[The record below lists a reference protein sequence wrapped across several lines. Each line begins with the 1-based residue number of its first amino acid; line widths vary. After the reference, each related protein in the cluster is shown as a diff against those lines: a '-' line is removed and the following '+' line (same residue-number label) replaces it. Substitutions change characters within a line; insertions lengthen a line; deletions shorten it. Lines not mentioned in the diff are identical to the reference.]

1 MKKILLLPL
10 LLITIYAQGNFSG
23 VTYFD
28 YTYNLTKDAAN
39 DAGFSLKRVHFTYQ
53 QELSKNISYKFQTDV
68 GQLDVIELPDDGL
81 CCSDTKTQ
89 KTQFVAYL
97 KKAQLDW
104 KTSYGKLT
112 FGMQGMNIF
121 NVTEKTW
128 GFRFLE
134 KSAMDKYGFS
144 SSADMGIGLHGVLSG
159 YNNLNLNYSILITNG
174 TGYKSS
180 EDDKYKKT
188 SVQLVYGQKNL
199 SKNDGINIGGSF
211 SIEPYNFTD
220 DKIKDK
226 VLTSLY
232 GGFSKNGYRVG
243 LEWDTHLDEGNDRI
257 QQIIAGYASYKVSD
271 KITVLG
277 RVDMFDP
284 WTESI
289 DIADTPEINE
299 EKDSQIN
306 IITGFNYIPAKG
318 LTITPNVRMSIPEEG
333 NDETV
338 LLMLNFEFKF

>member
-28 YTYNLTKDAAN
+28 YSYDLTN
-39 DAGFSLKRVHFTYQ
+39 DTTMNNSFGLNRVYFTYQ
-53 QELSKNISYKFQTDV
+53 QELSKNLSYKFQTDV
-68 GQLDVIELPDDGL
+68 GQLDVIELPGDGL

-104 KTSYGKLT
+104 KTLYGKLT

-144 SSADMGIGLHGVLSG
+144 SSADIGIGFHGFLPG

-174 TGYKSS
+174 TGYKNS
-180 EDDKYKKT
+180 ENDKHKKT
-188 SVQLVYGQKNL
+188 SVQLVYGEKNL
-199 SKNDGINIGGSF
+199 SKNNGINIGASF
-211 SIEPYNFTD
+211 AMEPYDFTD
-220 DKIKDK
+220 DKTKDK
-226 VLTSLY
+226 ILTSLY
-232 GGFSKNGYRVG
+232 GGFAQNGLRIG
-243 LEWDTHLDEGNDRI
+243 LEFDTHTDNGTDIN
-257 QQIIAGYASYKVSD
+257 QQIIAGYTSYKVSD
-271 KITVLG
+271 KLTVLG
-277 RVDMFDP
+277 RVDM
-284 WTESI
+284 WTKSI
-289 DIADTPEINE
+289 DNFATVTNE
-299 EKDSQIN
+299 EKDSQTN

-318 LTITPNVRMSIPEEG
+318 LTITPNVRMSIPEVG
-333 NDETV
+333 DETV